1 MRKIDIG
8 FGIVVSLLI
17 CASVFN
23 IVRDAQYRRAEQLR
37 RADWFAGY
45 NYTNAAFRALGVHVR
60 KHLIEHGDGWGLNT
74 NGVFYGFPSF
84 QPHGLSPLKEEAI
97 NAPEPIGADKQE
109 AVTNYWL
116 YALEHCGVGVA
127 EKAKPEKVRVEKH
140 KIKAD
145 VKKEKAKP
153 EKVRVEKHKIKADV
167 KKEKVT
173 ETRVFPLMFDIT
185 EKAQKHRDKRLAKEA
200 EKAAK
205 EAEKEAEKAA
215 EARAEKEALLT
226 EIKALGNKQKITPA
240 DVKAVAEKHDKQ
252 RGKPAPKK
260 EKKQ

>member
-145 VKKEKAKP
+145 VKKEK
-153 EKVRVEKHKIKADV
+153 
-167 KKEKVT
+167 VT

-215 EARAEKEALLT
+215 KEA
-226 EIKALGNKQKITPA
+226 N
-240 DVKAVAEKHDKQ
+240 
-252 RGKPAPKK
+252 
-260 EKKQ
+260 EKKGKTTP

>member
-1 MRKIDIG
+1 VGEGEEVRKIDIG

-145 VKKEKAKP
+145 VKKEK
-153 EKVRVEKHKIKADV
+153 
-167 KKEKVT
+167 VT

-215 EARAEKEALLT
+215 KEA
-226 EIKALGNKQKITPA
+226 N
-240 DVKAVAEKHDKQ
+240 
-252 RGKPAPKK
+252 
-260 EKKQ
+260 EKKGKTTP

>member
-1 MRKIDIG
+1 VRKIDIG

-145 VKKEKAKP
+145 VKKEK
-153 EKVRVEKHKIKADV
+153 
-167 KKEKVT
+167 VT

-215 EARAEKEALLT
+215 KEA
-226 EIKALGNKQKITPA
+226 N
-240 DVKAVAEKHDKQ
+240 
-252 RGKPAPKK
+252 
-260 EKKQ
+260 EKKGKTTP

>member
-1 MRKIDIG
+1 VGEGEEVRKIDIG

-109 AVTNYWL
+109 AVTDYWL

-127 EKAKPEKVRVEKH
+127 
-140 KIKAD
+140 
-145 VKKEKAKP
+145 EKAKP

-215 EARAEKEALLT
+215 KEA
-226 EIKALGNKQKITPA
+226 N
-240 DVKAVAEKHDKQ
+240 
-252 RGKPAPKK
+252 
-260 EKKQ
+260 EKKGKTTP

>member
-145 VKKEKAKP
+145 VKKEK
-153 EKVRVEKHKIKADV
+153 
-167 KKEKVT
+167 VT

-215 EARAEKEALLT
+215 KEA
-226 EIKALGNKQKITPA
+226 N
-240 DVKAVAEKHDKQ
+240 
-252 RGKPAPKK
+252 
-260 EKKQ
+260 EKKGKTTS

>member
-145 VKKEKAKP
+145 VKKEK
-153 EKVRVEKHKIKADV
+153 
-167 KKEKVT
+167 VT

-205 EAEKEAEKAA
+205 EAGKEAEKAA
-215 EARAEKEALLT
+215 KEA
-226 EIKALGNKQKITPA
+226 N
-240 DVKAVAEKHDKQ
+240 
-252 RGKPAPKK
+252 
-260 EKKQ
+260 EKKGKTTP

>member
-145 VKKEKAKP
+145 VK
-153 EKVRVEKHKIKADV
+153 RG
-167 KKEKVT
+167 KVT

-215 EARAEKEALLT
+215 KEA
-226 EIKALGNKQKITPA
+226 N
-240 DVKAVAEKHDKQ
+240 
-252 RGKPAPKK
+252 
-260 EKKQ
+260 EKKGKTTP

>member
-37 RADWFAGY
+37 R
-45 NYTNAAFRALGVHVR
+45 
-60 KHLIEHGDGWGLNT
+60 DGWGLNT

-116 YALEHCGVGVA
+116 YALEHCGVGIA

-145 VKKEKAKP
+145 VKKG
-153 EKVRVEKHKIKADV
+153 
-167 KKEKVT
+167 KVT

-215 EARAEKEALLT
+215 KEA
-226 EIKALGNKQKITPA
+226 N
-240 DVKAVAEKHDKQ
+240 
-252 RGKPAPKK
+252 
-260 EKKQ
+260 EKKGKTTP

>member
-45 NYTNAAFRALGVHVR
+45 NYTNAAFRALGVYVR

-74 NGVFYGFPSF
+74 NGIFYGFPSF

-145 VKKEKAKP
+145 VKKEK
-153 EKVRVEKHKIKADV
+153 
-167 KKEKVT
+167 VT

-205 EAEKEAEKAA
+205 GAEKEAEKAA
-215 EARAEKEALLT
+215 KEA
-226 EIKALGNKQKITPA
+226 N
-240 DVKAVAEKHDKQ
+240 
-252 RGKPAPKK
+252 
-260 EKKQ
+260 EKKGKTTP

>member
-145 VKKEKAKP
+145 VK
-153 EKVRVEKHKIKADV
+153 RG
-167 KKEKVT
+167 KVT

-215 EARAEKEALLT
+215 KEA
-226 EIKALGNKQKITPA
+226 N
-240 DVKAVAEKHDKQ
+240 
-252 RGKPAPKK
+252 
-260 EKKQ
+260 EKKGKK

>member
-23 IVRDAQYRRAEQLR
+23 ILRDTQYRRAEQLR

-45 NYTNAAFRALGVHVR
+45 NYTNAAFRALGVLVR

-74 NGVFYGFPSF
+74 NGGFYAVGSPSTEDTRGLYHDCSPGFDGFPSF
-84 QPHGLSPLKEEAI
+84 QPHGLSPLKEETI
-97 NAPEPIGADKQE
+97 NAPEPIEADNPE
-109 AVTNYWL
+109 AATNCWL

-127 EKAKPEKVRVEKH
+127 KKAKPEKVRVEKH

-145 VKKEKAKP
+145 VKKDKA
-153 EKVRVEKHKIKADV
+153 
-167 KKEKVT
+167 T
-173 ETRVFPLMFDIT
+173 ETREFTLMFDIA
-185 EKAQKHRDKRLAKEA
+185 EKAQRHKAKRLEKEA

-205 EAEKEAEKAA
+205 EAEKAEK
-215 EARAEKEALLT
+215 
-226 EIKALGNKQKITPA
+226 KASK
-240 DVKAVAEKHDKQ
+240 
-252 RGKPAPKK
+252 GKG
-260 EKKQ
+260 

>member
-84 QPHGLSPLKEEAI
+84 QLHGLSPLKEEAI

-127 EKAKPEKVRVEKH
+127 EKAKPEKVRVEKY
-140 KIKAD
+140 
-145 VKKEKAKP
+145 
-153 EKVRVEKHKIKADV
+153 KIKADV

-215 EARAEKEALLT
+215 KEA
-226 EIKALGNKQKITPA
+226 N
-240 DVKAVAEKHDKQ
+240 
-252 RGKPAPKK
+252 
-260 EKKQ
+260 EKKGKTTP